1 MSNPTDENHRL
12 YKKQRNYVTA
22 IIRKAKIDDNFKKLG
37 SNPTAKTIYRTL
49 KTHKNEVV
57 GFQDY
62 PELNS
67 LNKHFATIGSR
78 LSSKLPMKN
87 LTLNMPANETSMV
100 IFPTDE
106 LEIGKII
113 SNLKKKTR
121 KFTDM
126 TVLIM
131 KS

>member
-1 MSNPTDENHRL
+1 MSNPTDVNHRL
-12 YKKQRNYVTA
+12 YKKQRNNVTA
-22 IIRKAKIDDNFKKLG
+22 IIRKAKRDDNFKSFG
-37 SNPTAKTIYRTL
+37 RNHTAKTLYRTL

-78 LSSKLPMKN
+78 LSSKVPMKK
-87 LTLNMPANETSMV
+87 LTLNMPAKENSMV

-113 SNLKKKTR
+113 SNLKKSYGHVGISK
-121 KFTDM
+121 
-126 TVLIM
+126 